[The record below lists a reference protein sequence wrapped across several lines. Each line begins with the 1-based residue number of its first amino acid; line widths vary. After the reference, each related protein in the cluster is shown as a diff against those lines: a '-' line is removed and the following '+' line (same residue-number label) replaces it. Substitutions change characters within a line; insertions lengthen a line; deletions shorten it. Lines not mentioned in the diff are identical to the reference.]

1 PTRFPG
7 DLFAKASNNDNMAIE
22 ELKTV
27 LRLQATV
34 VEGFGRGGKQLGCP
48 TANLSSKDLG
58 DLLDR
63 LPTGIYC
70 GWATVDGKGPYKAV
84 ASIGWNPYFKNEVG
98 LRICCLGSCPYE
110 KTVEPHLL
118 HKFEEDFY
126 GAQLK
131 FLINGYIRPEKDFK
145 SLEALVEAIQDDITQ
160 SDQWLD
166 TAEGKAWTQDAL
178 FQ

>member
-1 PTRFPG
+1 MP
-7 DLFAKASNNDNMAIE
+7 IE
-22 ELKTV
+22 QIKTV

-58 DLLDR
+58 DLLEK

-84 ASIGWNPYFKNEVG
+84 ASIGWNPFFKNE
-98 LRICCLGSCPYE
+98 E

-118 HKFEEDFY
+118 HKFDEDFY

-131 FLINGYIRPEKDFK
+131 FLITGYIRPEMNFS
-145 SLEALVEAIQDDITQ
+145 SLESLIKAIQDDITQ
-160 SDQWLD
+160 SEEWLD
-166 TAEGKAWTQDAL
+166 TPEGKSWSQDAL
-178 FQ
+178 FK

>member
-1 PTRFPG
+1 
-7 DLFAKASNNDNMAIE
+7 MAVQ
-22 ELKTV
+22 V
-27 LRLQATV
+27 LDEAIRLEATV

-58 DLLDR
+58 EQLEQ

-70 GWATVDGKGPYKAV
+70 GWATVDGKGPFKAV
-84 ASIGWNPYFKNEVG
+84 ASIGWNPYFKNK
-98 LRICCLGSCPYE
+98 E

-126 GAQLK
+126 GSKLK
-131 FLINGYIRPEKDFK
+131 YVIVGYLRPEKDFA
-145 SLEALVEAIQDDITQ
+145 SLEALVEAIQGDIAQ
-160 SDQWLD
+160 SDAWLE
-166 TAEGKAWTQDAL
+166 TPEGKAWTNDTL

>member
-1 PTRFPG
+1 MP
-7 DLFAKASNNDNMAIE
+7 IE
-22 ELKTV
+22 QLKTV

-48 TANLSSKDLG
+48 TANLSSEDLG
-58 DLLDR
+58 DLLEL

-84 ASIGWNPYFKNEVG
+84 ASIGWNPYFKNK
-98 LRICCLGSCPYE
+98 E

-118 HKFEEDFY
+118 HKFDKDFY

-131 FLINGYIRPEKDFK
+131 FLITGYIRPEMNFS
-145 SLEALVEAIQDDITQ
+145 SLESLIKAIQDDIAQ
-160 SDQWLD
+160 SDEWLD
-166 TAEGKAWTQDAL
+166 TPEGKSWSQDAL

>member
-1 PTRFPG
+1 
-7 DLFAKASNNDNMAIE
+7 MAIE
-22 ELKTV
+22 QLKTV

-58 DLLDR
+58 DLLEQ

-84 ASIGWNPYFKNEVG
+84 ASIGWNPYFKNKVRG
-98 LRICCLGSCPYE
+98 RSHCDGGSRGVEE

-118 HKFEEDFY
+118 HKFEKDFY

-131 FLINGYIRPEKDFK
+131 FLITGYIRPEMNFS
-145 SLEALVEAIQDDITQ
+145 SLESLIKAIQDDIAQ
-160 SDQWLD
+160 SKEWLD
-166 TAEGKAWTQDAL
+166 TPEGKSWSQDAL

>member
-1 PTRFPG
+1 MP
-7 DLFAKASNNDNMAIE
+7 IE
-22 ELKTV
+22 PLKTV

-48 TANLSSKDLG
+48 TANLSREDLG
-58 DLLDR
+58 DLLDQ

-84 ASIGWNPYFKNEVG
+84 ASIGWNPYFKNE
-98 LRICCLGSCPYE
+98 E

-118 HKFEEDFY
+118 HKFDEDFY

-131 FLINGYIRPEKDFK
+131 LLVVGYLRPEMNYT
-145 SLEALVEAIQDDITQ
+145 SLELLIKAIQDDIAQ
-160 SDQWLD
+160 SEEWLD
-166 TAEGKAWTQDAL
+166 RPEGLSWSRDAL